1 MSSSWMFMYYS
12 NYSIF
17 MSQEKPLGKL
27 GRRGSHMSL
36 SVCFSSVFDIARS
49 TYFISIN
56 VPFCTISCV
65 AQAPNESG
73 LVNFSL
79 LPVLPQKTVSNSYQK
94 IKHRSII
101 VNGLLKGNLEKN
113 CTKMTEQSKQP
124 ILNECTK
131 HHFCSNFA
139 NGARKAPLE
148 KQRQRRHRWGCIRNF
163 TIIAKKVNCDWL
175 INNQES
181 LMGTMPLKWKCLC
194 VHCLWN
200 SIFLK

>member
-1 MSSSWMFMYYS
+1 MY
-12 NYSIF
+12 
-17 MSQEKPLGKL
+17 
-27 GRRGSHMSL
+27 H
-36 SVCFSSVFDIARS
+36 SVP
-49 TYFISIN
+49 Y
-56 VPFCTISCV
+56 
-65 AQAPNESG
+65 
-73 LVNFSL
+73 
-79 LPVLPQKTVSNSYQK
+79 PVLRKLLMNLVLWILVFCLFYHRKQSQTPTKKLN
-94 IKHRSII
+94 KHRSII
-101 VNGLLKGNLEKN
+101 VNGLLKSNLEKN

-200 SIFLK
+200 SIFFK